1 MEARRTSAQ
10 LVSRAGYAVLRF
22 RRFAIRPP
30 LMLEICAHNQAQSRG
45 GGSMTKSRREFLAD
59 ASAGLFGAAAIAHA
73 QNQKPKTPDAAAS
86 QSTTS
91 SQTEQ
96 PGTPSAFGTA
106 PAVGPE

>member
-30 LMLEICAHNQAQSRG
+30 LMLEIVAHAQPKSRSSG
-45 GGSMTKSRREFLAD
+45 GIMAKSRREFLAD
-59 ASAGLFGAAAIAHA
+59 ASAGLFGAATIART

-91 SQTEQ
+91 SQTVQ
-96 PGTPSAFGTA
+96 PGTP
-106 PAVGPE
+106 